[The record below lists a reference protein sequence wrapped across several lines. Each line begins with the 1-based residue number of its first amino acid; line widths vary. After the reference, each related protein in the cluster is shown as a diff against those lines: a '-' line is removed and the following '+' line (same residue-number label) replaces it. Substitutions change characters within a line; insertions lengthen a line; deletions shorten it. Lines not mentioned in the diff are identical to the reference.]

1 MNKPKL
7 LTIGSMIIAAAI
19 IRFLPHPPN
28 FTPIFAMALFGG
40 AYLSNK
46 KMAFIFPLAA
56 MLISDLFIG
65 FHSLMLVV
73 YGSIALITALGF
85 LLKNRVRPSTVIGAS
100 LLGSLIFYL
109 ISNFAVWAMFDTYP
123 HTIAGLGTSYV
134 AAIPFIKNSL
144 ISGLFYSA
152 LMFSSFELAKR
163 KFPVL
168 ADNSPDLK
176 TL

>member
-1 MNKPKL
+1 
-7 LTIGSMIIAAAI
+7 MIIAAAI
-19 IRFLPHPPN
+19 IRLLPHPPN

-40 AYLSNK
+40 AYLSKK
-46 KMAFIFPLAA
+46 KMAFILPLAA

-123 HTIAGLGTSYV
+123 LTIAGLGTSYV
-134 AAIPFIKNSL
+134 VGLPYLKNSIL
-144 ISGLFYSA
+144 SGLFYSA
-152 LMFSSFELAKR
+152 LMFGSFELAKR

-168 ADNSPDLK
+168 TDNNSGLES
-176 TL
+176 L

>member
-1 MNKPKL
+1 
-7 LTIGSMIIAAAI
+7 MI
-19 IRFLPHPPN
+19 RLLPHPPN

-40 AYLSNK
+40 AYLDNK
-46 KMAFIFPLAA
+46 KMAFILPLAA

-73 YGSIALITALGF
+73 YGAIALITALGF

-109 ISNFAVWAMFDTYP
+109 ISNFAVWALFDTYP

-134 AAIPFIKNSL
+134 AAIPFFKNSL
-144 ISGLFYSA
+144 ISAYVWF
-152 LMFSSFELAKR
+152 
-163 KFPVL
+163 V
-168 ADNSPDLK
+168 
-176 TL
+176 

>member
-1 MNKPKL
+1 
-7 LTIGSMIIAAAI
+7 MIIAAAI

-46 KMAFIFPLAA
+46 KMAFILPLAA

-73 YGSIALITALGF
+73 YGAIALITALGF

-152 LMFSSFELAKR
+152 LMFGSFELAKR

-168 ADNSPDLK
+168 EDNTPDLK

>member
-1 MNKPKL
+1 
-7 LTIGSMIIAAAI
+7 MIIAASI
-19 IRFLPHPPN
+19 IRLLPHPPN

-40 AYLSNK
+40 AYLSKK
-46 KMAFIFPLAA
+46 KMAFILPLAA

-73 YGSIALITALGF
+73 YGAIAIITALGF

-123 HTIAGLGTSYV
+123 HTIIGLGTSYV
-134 AAIPFIKNSL
+134 AAIPFFKNSL

-152 LMFSSFELAKR
+152 LMFGSFELAKR

-168 ADNSPDLK
+168 ADKNSGI
-176 TL
+176 TAM

>member
-7 LTIGSMIIAAAI
+7 LTIGSMIIAAGI
-19 IRFLPHPPN
+19 IRLLPHPPN

-40 AYLSNK
+40 AYLSKK
-46 KMAFIFPLAA
+46 KMAFMLPLAA

-73 YGSIALITALGF
+73 YGAIALITALGF
-85 LLKNRVRPSTVIGAS
+85 LLKNRVRPSTVIGTS
-100 LLGSLIFYL
+100 LLGSIIFYL
-109 ISNFAVWAMFDTYP
+109 ISNFAVWTMLGTYP
-123 HTIAGLGTSYV
+123 PTAAGLVSSYI
-134 AAIPFIKNSL
+134 AALPYLKNSL

-152 LMFSSFELAKR
+152 LMFGSFELAKR
-163 KFPVL
+163 RFPVL
-168 ADNSPDLK
+168 ADNKSELK

>member
-7 LTIGSMIIAAAI
+7 FTIGGMILAAAI
-19 IRFLPHPPN
+19 IRLLPHPPN
-28 FTPIFAMALFGG
+28 FTPIFTMALFGG
-40 AYLSNK
+40 AYLSK
-46 KMAFIFPLAA
+46 KKLAFLLPLAA

-65 FHSLMLVV
+65 FHSSMLVV
-73 YGSIALITALGF
+73 YGSIAIITSLGF
-85 LLKNRVRPSTVIGAS
+85 LLENRVRPSTIIGAS

-109 ISNFAVWAMFDTYP
+109 ISNFAVWATSGMYP
-123 HTIAGLGTSYV
+123 PTPSGLVSSYV
-134 AAIPFIKNSL
+134 AALPFFKNSL

-152 LMFSSFELAKR
+152 LMFGSFEFAKR

-168 ADNSPDLK
+168 EGNEAELK